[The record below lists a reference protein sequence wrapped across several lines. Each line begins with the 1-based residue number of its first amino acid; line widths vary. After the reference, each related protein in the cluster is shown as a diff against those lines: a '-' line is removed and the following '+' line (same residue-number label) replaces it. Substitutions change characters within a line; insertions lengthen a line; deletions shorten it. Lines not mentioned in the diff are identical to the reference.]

1 MPLPTDTRAP
11 HRTKQE
17 FVYRTI
23 RRAILRCDMQP
34 GERLVIE
41 DLAQRLDVSSI
52 PVREALQLLQSEG
65 LAVMVPHV
73 GATVAPL
80 SRESILDVFTIMEG
94 LQIVAARV
102 AAERGGE
109 DDLATLE
116 RLVADMDAAVQQGR
130 FEDWSD
136 LNAHFHVAIAAM
148 AGLPMLH
155 QMTVQA
161 FDRWDRTRRYFF
173 QDVLAHRMQN
183 AQRDHHAIVE
193 ALRRRAVDQLP
204 ELMRLHSSNALRAYL
219 AHLDGNAGVPAAD
232 ALRRANEA

>member
-41 DLAQRLDVSSI
+41 DVAQRLDVSSI
-52 PVREALQLLQSEG
+52 PVREALQMLQSEG

-80 SRESILDVFTIMEG
+80 SRDSILDVFTIIEG

-102 AAERGGE
+102 AAERGE
-109 DDLATLE
+109 ESDLAALE
-116 RLVADMDAAVQQGR
+116 GLVADMDAAVQEGR

-148 AGLPMLH
+148 TRLPMLQ

-173 QDVLAHRMQN
+173 QDVLANRMQN
-183 AQRDHHAIVE
+183 AQRDHHVIVE
-193 ALRRRAVDQLP
+193 ALRRRAVSEMT
-204 ELMRLHSSNALRAYL
+204 ELMRLHSGNALTAYL
-219 AHLDGNAGVPAAD
+219 AHLDSRAGAPPAP
-232 ALRRANEA
+232 ALGRPSET